1 MVFSLDVA
9 RVAARSVMMDTGLM
23 TETLPNGGAD
33 HNLPIFSVGEIS
45 QSLKAVVEE
54 SFAWVRV
61 RGEISGFKRAA
72 SGHLYM
78 ALKDPDAVLDAVCWR
93 GTAGRLGISPED
105 GMEVVATGRITT
117 YAGRSKYQ
125 IVIESMEIA
134 GEGALL
140 KLLEERK
147 RKLADEGLFDDD
159 RKKPIPFLPEV
170 IGVVTS
176 PTGAVLRDI
185 LHRLDDRFPSH
196 VIVWPVVVQG
206 ESAAEQ
212 IAAAIAGFNQLA
224 VEGAVSRPD
233 VLIVARGGGSLE
245 DLWAFNEEV
254 VARAAAQS
262 EIPLISAVGHET
274 DFTLID
280 FVSDL
285 RAPTPTAAAE
295 MAVPVRM
302 ELLAQIMDDG
312 TRLVG
317 SMNRLL
323 GDRTQRLEG
332 LARGLPNLRRIVE
345 DMSQRLDD
353 WAERLSNGL
362 KVGLERRSSRL
373 AALIARLAVPRHQL
387 SLSGERLA
395 FEARS
400 LATAARNL
408 LATRDARFSRAAAL
422 LDSCSY
428 ERILDRGFALAVGEK
443 EELLTSAAKLVPGT
457 DLRLRFHDGETG
469 VTVKGSPPVKPKR
482 PKKPAKE
489 DGRQGSLL

>member
-1 MVFSLDVA
+1 M
-9 RVAARSVMMDTGLM
+9 
-23 TETLPNGGAD
+23 
-33 HNLPIFSVGEIS
+33 
-45 QSLKAVVEE
+45 
-54 SFAWVRV
+54 
-61 RGEISGFKRAA
+61 
-72 SGHLYM
+72 
-78 ALKDPDAVLDAVCWR
+78 
-93 GTAGRLGISPED
+93 
-105 GMEVVATGRITT
+105 
-117 YAGRSKYQ
+117 
-125 IVIESMEIA
+125 
-134 GEGALL
+134 
-140 KLLEERK
+140 
-147 RKLADEGLFDDD
+147 
-159 RKKPIPFLPEV
+159 
-170 IGVVTS
+170 
-176 PTGAVLRDI
+176 LRDI

>member
-1 MVFSLDVA
+1 ME
-9 RVAARSVMMDTGLM
+9 
-23 TETLPNGGAD
+23 ETLPNDGGD

-45 QSLKAVVEE
+45 QALKAVVEE

-93 GTAGRLGISPED
+93 GTAGRLGVAPED

-140 KLLEERK
+140 KLLQERK
-147 RKLADEGLFDDD
+147 RRLADEGLFDEIQK
-159 RKKPIPFLPEV
+159 RPIPFLPEV

-176 PTGAVLRDI
+176 PTGAVIRDI
-185 LHRLDDRFPSH
+185 LHRLDDRFPCH
-196 VIVWPVVVQG
+196 VILWPVLVQG
-206 ESAAEQ
+206 EGAAEK
-212 IAAAIAGFNQLA
+212 IAKAISGFNQLPA
-224 VEGAVSRPD
+224 DGAVPRPD

-245 DLWAFNEEV
+245 DLWAFNEEI
-254 VARAAAQS
+254 VARAAADG

-295 MAVPVRM
+295 MAVPVRL
-302 ELLAQIMDDG
+302 ELLAQVMDDG
-312 TRLVG
+312 SRLIG
-317 SMNRLL
+317 ATNRLL
-323 GDRTQRLEG
+323 ADRNQRLEG

-345 DMSQRLDD
+345 DTSQRLDD
-353 WAERLSNGL
+353 WAERLANGL
-362 KVGLERRSSRL
+362 KVGLERRSTRL
-373 AALIARLAVPRHQL
+373 AALAARMPVPHHQL
-387 SLSGERLA
+387 SLAGEKLA

-400 LATAARNL
+400 LTTAARSL
-408 LATRDARFSRAAAL
+408 LSLREARFSRGAAL

-428 ERILDRGFALAVGEK
+428 ERILDRGFALAIGEK
-443 EELLTSAAKLVPGT
+443 EELLTAASKLGPGM

-469 VTVKGSPPVKPKR
+469 ITVKGSENNGSP
-482 PKKPAKE
+482 PAKQKKQKRKSTKT
-489 DGRQGSLL
+489 DDRQGNLL

>member
-1 MVFSLDVA
+1 MN
-9 RVAARSVMMDTGLM
+9 
-23 TETLPNGGAD
+23 ETLPNDGAD

-45 QSLKAVVEE
+45 QSLKTVVEE

-61 RGEISGFKRAA
+61 RGEISGFKRAT

-117 YAGRSKYQ
+117 YPGRSKYQ

-147 RKLADEGLFDDD
+147 RKLAEEGLFDESQ
-159 RKKPIPFLPEV
+159 KKPIPFLPEV

-176 PTGAVLRDI
+176 PTGAVIRDI
-185 LHRLDDRFPSH
+185 LHRLDDRFPCH
-196 VIVWPVVVQG
+196 VVVWPVVVQG
-206 ESAAEQ
+206 EGAAEK
-212 IAAAIAGFNQLA
+212 IAAAIAGFNGLPID
-224 VEGAVSRPD
+224 GAVSRPD

-262 EIPLISAVGHET
+262 EIPLISAIGHET
-274 DFTLID
+274 DYTLID

-295 MAVPVRM
+295 MAVPVRL
-302 ELLAQIMDDG
+302 ELLAQVMDDG

-323 GDRTQRLEG
+323 GDRKQRLEG
-332 LARGLPNLRRIVE
+332 LARGLPNLTRIVE
-345 DMSQRLDD
+345 DLAQRLDD
-353 WAERLSNGL
+353 WAERLGNGL

-373 AALIARLAVPRHQL
+373 AALIARMPVPRHQL
-387 SLSGERLA
+387 SLSGEKLA
-395 FEARS
+395 FEVRS
-400 LATAARNL
+400 LATAARNIM
-408 LATRDARFSRAAAL
+408 ATHEARFSQAAAL
-422 LDSCSY
+422 LVSVSY
-428 ERILDRGFALAVGEK
+428 ERILDRGFALAIGEDD
-443 EELLTSAAKLVPGT
+443 ELLTSVEKLTPGT
-457 DLRLRFHDGETG
+457 DISLRFHDGETG
-469 VTVKGSPPVKPKR
+469 VTVKGSPPPKPKKPKR
-482 PKKPAKE
+482 NPGKK
-489 DGRQGSLL
+489 DTRQGNLL

>member
-1 MVFSLDVA
+1 MN
-9 RVAARSVMMDTGLM
+9 
-23 TETLPNGGAD
+23 ETLPNAGAD
-33 HNLPIFSVGEIS
+33 HNLPILSVGEIS
-45 QSLKAVVEE
+45 QSLKTVVEE

-78 ALKDPDAVLDAVCWR
+78 ALKDADAVLDAVCWR
-93 GTAGRLGISPED
+93 GTAGRLGIAPED
-105 GMEVVATGRITT
+105 GIEVIATGRITT
-117 YAGRSKYQ
+117 YPGRSKYQ

-147 RKLADEGLFDDD
+147 RQLAAEGLFDEG
-159 RKKPIPFLPEV
+159 RKKSIPFLPTV

-176 PTGAVLRDI
+176 PTGAVIRDI

-206 ESAAEQ
+206 ETAAEQ
-212 IAAAIAGFNQLA
+212 IAAAISGFNELL
-224 VEGAVSRPD
+224 VGGAVARPD

-245 DLWAFNEEV
+245 DLWAFNEEI
-254 VARAAAQS
+254 VARAAAGS

-302 ELLAQIMDDG
+302 ELLAQVMDDG
-312 TRLVG
+312 ARLVG

-323 GDRTQRLEG
+323 KDRSQRLEG

-353 WAERLSNGL
+353 RAERLANGL

-373 AALIARLAVPRHQL
+373 AALYARLPVPRHQL
-387 SLSGERLA
+387 SICREKLTYEG
-395 FEARS
+395 RS
-400 LATAARNL
+400 LATAARTL
-408 LATRDARFSRAAAL
+408 LTAREARFAQAAAL

-428 ERILDRGFALAVGEK
+428 ERILDRGFALAVGEN
-443 EELLTSAAKLVPGT
+443 EELLTSTAKLSPGT
-457 DLRLRFHDGETG
+457 DIRLRFHDGETG
-469 VTVKGSPPVKPKR
+469 VTVKGSTPAKPKKPKR
-482 PKKPAKE
+482 KPAKK
-489 DGRQGSLL
+489 DTRQGNLL